1 MNDWGRKNHMRNILM
16 TFFNNIHAYFIDK
29 QLHGIE
35 WFFISV
41 ICPTVGNI
49 TCLGPNHCQLRAV
62 KCRTIDRRTIKH
74 YSDI

>member
-1 MNDWGRKNHMRNILM
+1 MHLSFLNNCTGLNDSL
-16 TFFNNIHAYFIDK
+16 F
-29 QLHGIE
+29 
-35 WFFISV
+35 SV

-62 KCRTIDRRTIKH
+62 KCRTIGSRTIKL